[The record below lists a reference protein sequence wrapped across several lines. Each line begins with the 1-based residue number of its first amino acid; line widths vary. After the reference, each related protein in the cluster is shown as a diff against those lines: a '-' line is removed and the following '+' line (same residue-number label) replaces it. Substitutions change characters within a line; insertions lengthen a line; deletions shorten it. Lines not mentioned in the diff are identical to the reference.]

1 MKPTI
6 HSKRRTKTALF
17 RHPTTSLIWTGFH
30 DDGVEEQLANL
41 HSEYEKPQEHRS
53 DLYKRLEFDRML
65 DEETMDQSESDQP
78 DMDDQGSTKR
88 SLRRDLFV

>member
-1 MKPTI
+1 LKPTT

-17 RHPTTSLIWTGFH
+17 RHPT

-41 HSEYEKPQEHRS
+41 HSEYEKPEEHRS